1 MFEYKLLDSI
11 QNAKYIA
18 CNIQNTLFNWLH
30 IFEVPLSF
38 FRTLL
43 VNNQKKR
50 KIVTEINMVTKNYL
64 TKKMQMT
71 YVTKWN
77 SCVVLSYY

>member
-38 FRTLL
+38 FHTLL

-71 YVTKWN
+71 CN
-77 SCVVLSYY
+77 